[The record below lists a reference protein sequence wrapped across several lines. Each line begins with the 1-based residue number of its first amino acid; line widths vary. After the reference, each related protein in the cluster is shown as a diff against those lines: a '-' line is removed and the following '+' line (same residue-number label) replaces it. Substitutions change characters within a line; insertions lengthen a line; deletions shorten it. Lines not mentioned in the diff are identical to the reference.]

1 MNIILPT
8 GFEWVQLNPDLEKV
22 LHYLYNT
29 KENLNI
35 IGPAGTGKSTILK
48 MIASDTKHFGNIV
61 VLASTGVSAVNISS
75 EGIKGSTIH
84 SFFKIPPYTMYSHN
98 NCKTHEDLI
107 PVIQNIDTILI
118 DEISMVNASLFDFI
132 FELLIAYNLKTGKET
147 LPRVILFGDI
157 LQLPPVINNKDDS
170 VKKYFNIL
178 YNDNV
183 MYFNARAFSDYHFK
197 TIHLN
202 TIYRQSDTS
211 FQNILNRIRLGTY
224 TDTDLAIINDHVIP
238 EIDFYSQNEMFL
250 YLCAYNKKVDD
261 INTMELEIN
270 PNRQKDYIANI
281 SGNIDPEIL
290 NTIPKVISLKNGL
303 QIMCLRNDNEKQY
316 VNGTMGIVE
325 RMYDN
330 YVEVRL
336 PNNDII
342 EVVRYD
348 WDIYNYTVEH
358 NTTQNVNKVD
368 TNSVSVIPSR
378 VGVINQLAVKGAKA
392 ISIHKSQGKTL
403 DIAYIDFGFKA
414 FAPSM
419 VYVGL
424 SRLTSLEGLGLFR
437 KIKKSDI
444 MLNYEALNFLET
456 I

>member
-1 MNIILPT
+1 MSSISLPA

-29 KENLNI
+29 KEHLNI

-48 MIASDTKHFGNIV
+48 MIASDTKHFGNTV

-84 SFFKIPPYTMYSHN
+84 SFFKIPPYTIYSPN
-98 NCKTHEDLI
+98 NCKTHDDLI
-107 PVIQNIDTILI
+107 PIIRSIDTILI

-132 FELLIAYNLKTGKET
+132 IELLIKYNGTRKNI
-147 LPRVILFGDI
+147 PRLILFGDI
-157 LQLPPVINNKDDS
+157 LQLPPVINDNDKS
-170 VKKYFNIL
+170 IKEYFNTL
-178 YNDNV
+178 YGNNI
-183 MYFNARAFSDYHFK
+183 MYFNSRSFSDFHFK
-197 TIHLN
+197 TVHLN
-202 TIYRQSDTS
+202 TIYRQADTS

-224 TDTDLAIINDHVIP
+224 TDTDLAIINSHVIP
-238 EIDFYSQNEMFL
+238 EIDFYSENEMFL
-250 YLCAYNKKVDD
+250 YLCAYNKKVDE
-261 INTMELEIN
+261 INAMELEIN
-270 PNRQKDYIANI
+270 PNIQKDYVANI
-281 SGNIDPEIL
+281 SGIVDSEIL
-290 NTIPKVISLKNGL
+290 NNIPKLVSLKNGL
-303 QIMCLRNDNEKQY
+303 QIMCLRNDNEKRY

-392 ISIHKSQGKTL
+392 ISIHKSQGKTI
-403 DIAYIDFGFKA
+403 DTAYIDFGYKA

-424 SRLTSLEGLGLFR
+424 SRLTSLDGLGLFR
-437 KIKKSDI
+437 KIKKTDI
-444 MLNYEALNFLET
+444 MLNIESLKFLET